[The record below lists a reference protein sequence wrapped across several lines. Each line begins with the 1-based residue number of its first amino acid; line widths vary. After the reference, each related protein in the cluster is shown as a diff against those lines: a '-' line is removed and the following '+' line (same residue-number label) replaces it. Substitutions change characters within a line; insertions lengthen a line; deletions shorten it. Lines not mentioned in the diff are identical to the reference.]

1 MHKFHRQTVAEKYD
15 LKEILY
21 ALRSLYDALKH
32 QKEIEYEV
40 RGLRR
45 AMILLRKN
53 LPRIPKDGH
62 CPNCG
67 HEVDNF
73 YCPECGQQIFYNNKR
88 RPIDDLRRSTKYNHR
103 SAEWY
108 GLLQRRE
115 VDEYI
120 RIMGID
126 WVLEKLSYAERD
138 ADPIDKKGIKDLYLE
153 GTDERNTTDII

>member
-21 ALRSLYDALKH
+21 ALRSLYDAIKH
-32 QKEIEYEV
+32 QKEVEYEA

-53 LPRIPKDGH
+53 LPRVPKGGH

-73 YCPECGQQIFYNNKR
+73 YCPECGQKIYYHYNR
-88 RPIDDLRRSTKYNHR
+88 RPTDELRRSAEYNHH

-108 GLLQRRE
+108 GVVLRRE
-115 VDEYI
+115 IDEYV
-120 RIMGID
+120 RVLGIE
-126 WVLEKLSYAERD
+126 WVLDKLSTAEYD
-138 ADPIDKKGIKDLYLE
+138 SEPMDKKGIKDLWME
-153 GTDERNTTDII
+153 SQKEVGEDE